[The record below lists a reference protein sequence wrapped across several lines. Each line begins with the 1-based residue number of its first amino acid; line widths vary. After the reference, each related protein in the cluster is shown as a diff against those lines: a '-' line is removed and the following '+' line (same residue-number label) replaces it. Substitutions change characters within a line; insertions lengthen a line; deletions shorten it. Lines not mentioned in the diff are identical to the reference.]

1 MDEVLKPCPF
11 CGSPPMP
18 DYCSTTD
25 GPAYSFH
32 CHAKD
37 CPAWPNVQGETEAEA
52 IAAWNTRADA
62 APTPKADEVEAVGFA
77 MWKAEADRAAPNVG
91 KNRAIENYRYD
102 LDPTSRAK
110 WDQIA
115 QAAIAALDAA
125 RGDQVARLIA
135 HMKTI
140 EPDEETAGCPATWA
154 DFLQIL
160 EAEAEAWEPFN
171 G

>member
-62 APTPKADEVEAVGFA
+62 APPPNTDEVKAVA
-77 MWKAEADRAAPNVG
+77 
-91 KNRAIENYRYD
+91 RAISEARTGNTLSYRHFVPEA
-102 LDPTSRAK
+102 L
-110 WDQIA
+110 
-115 QAAIAALDAA
+115 AAIAALDVA
-125 RGDQVARLIA
+125 RGDPVAQVVEWLRSIGGSMPAAIYA
-135 HMKTI
+135 DAI
-140 EPDEETAGCPATWA
+140 ERGV
-154 DFLQIL
+154 
-160 EAEAEAWEPFN
+160 PFN